1 MMTAQEAL
9 EMVMDELFDDR
20 KRIEERL
27 VAARTMCLEEAK
39 EIADS
44 LNEHYSLDGR
54 QTPEEFKAEQVAF
67 MQGKLEHSLDMHTLV
82 QGFLTRVR
90 E

>member
-1 MMTAQEAL
+1 VTAQEVL

-20 KRIEERL
+20 KGIEERL
-27 VAARTMCLEEAK
+27 VAARTMSLEEAK

-44 LNEHYSLDGR
+44 LNEHNSLDGR

-67 MQGKLEHSLDMHTLV
+67 MQGKLEHSGDMHTLV